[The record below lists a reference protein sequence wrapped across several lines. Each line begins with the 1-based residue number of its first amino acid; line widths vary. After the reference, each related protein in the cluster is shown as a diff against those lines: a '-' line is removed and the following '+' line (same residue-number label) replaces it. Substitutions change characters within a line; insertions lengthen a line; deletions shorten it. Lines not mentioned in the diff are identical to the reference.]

1 MEVSYRDIIRETKNA
16 INARLDM
23 LESMISM
30 NTNNVND
37 SIRETIT
44 NQSVEIEDLK
54 SNLYRV
60 SESISNILNRITIM
74 ERNAA
79 PSMPSPYEPMPELR
93 VDNDVKVIT
102 IEEEEE
108 VEEVEEVEEE
118 ESSPELEESSL
129 ELEESSPE
137 LEESSLELEE
147 FEYKGMTL
155 YRDPE
160 NKVYRMDEE
169 GALSEPLG
177 IWDDAKQK
185 IKKIV

>member
-23 LESMISM
+23 LESMITM
-30 NTNNVND
+30 NSSKED
-37 SIRETIT
+37 DYKSLRDTIA
-44 NQSVEIEDLK
+44 NQSLEIDHLK
-54 SNLYRV
+54 STLYRF
-60 SESISNILNRITIM
+60 NDTLTNLLTKITSM

-79 PSMPSPYEPMPELR
+79 PSITSPYEPMPELR
-93 VDNDVKVIT
+93 VDNDVKVVSVDKEVEEE
-102 IEEEEE
+102 EEEEE
-108 VEEVEEVEEE
+108 VEEEVEEEEVEEE
-118 ESSPELEESSL
+118 V
-129 ELEESSPE
+129 
-137 LEESSLELEE
+137 EESSLELEE
-147 FEYKGMTL
+147 FEYKNMTL

>member
-30 NTNNVND
+30 NTNNAND

-93 VDNDVKVIT
+93 VDNDVKVVM

-108 VEEVEEVEEE
+108 IEEKEDVEEEMEEVEEE
-118 ESSPELEESSL
+118 MEEV
-129 ELEESSPE
+129 EEE
-137 LEESSLELEE
+137 VEESSLELEE

>member
-129 ELEESSPE
+129 ELEE
-137 LEESSLELEE
+137 